1 MKVAII
7 LNGISLKKKF
17 FYNQL
22 IPIVSKSFSVD
33 VFETHS
39 KNDAV
44 SLASKAVDK
53 KYNVILAAGG
63 DGTVNQVL
71 NGVLKE
77 REESKSLPILG
88 VIPIGS
94 GNDFARTLSITANA
108 QDLVSRLT
116 AKKFKSVDVGKILC
130 EGREGNPELAYFIN
144 VADAGMGP
152 EVVRRVMG
160 SDRIFGAGI
169 AYYAAILKTFA
180 SYKPM
185 NVSIK
190 ADAWAWKGN
199 LRTLAVANGK
209 YYGHGLCI
217 APDAKI
223 DDGVFSSF
231 ICGDASVAEFIWH
244 STKLRNEKKI
254 RHPKVVYG
262 NARSVELT
270 SETPCLLEADGEW
283 IGYLPATIELIPQ
296 KIKFLC

>member
-1 MKVAII
+1 VKVAIV

-17 FYNQL
+17 FYKR
-22 IPIVSKSFSVD
+22 IVPVISESFSVD

-39 KNDAV
+39 KHDAV
-44 SLASKAVDK
+44 SLASRATDK
-53 KYNVILAAGG
+53 KYDVILAAGG

-94 GNDFARTLSITANA
+94 GNDFARTLNVTPNP
-108 QDLVSRLT
+108 QELVSRL
-116 AKKFKSVDVGKILC
+116 AVKKIKTVDVGKILC
-130 EGREGNPELAYFIN
+130 VGKDEKPELAYFIN

-152 EVVRRVMG
+152 EVVRRVMSG
-160 SDRIFGAGI
+160 DRIFGAGI
-169 AYYAAILKTFA
+169 AYYTAILKTFA

-185 NVSIK
+185 NVSIQTEG
-190 ADAWAWKGN
+190 WVWKGN

-217 APDAKI
+217 APDANI
-223 DDGVFSSF
+223 DDGIFSSF

-244 STKLRNEKKI
+244 STKLRSGKKI
-254 RHPKVVYG
+254 THPNVVYG
-262 NARSVELT
+262 NAYHLQLA
-270 SETPCLLEADGEW
+270 SESPCLLEADGEW
-283 IGYLPATIELIPQ
+283 IGYLPATIDLIPQ
-296 KIKFLC
+296 KIRFLC